1 LSLFGLWTPTSALAQ
16 SCTTT
21 VSDTADSGANTL
33 RGKIAA
39 AVAGSVICLPSA
51 TITLATPVLLD
62 KSLTISGTGASGSI
76 VSGGNATR
84 VLSVTAGVNV
94 VLQGLTV
101 RDGFLE
107 NGDFFGNEPGHGA
120 GIYNAG
126 TLTVRSSQVISN
138 GLINT
143 LSSSNYYDG
152 AGIYNI
158 GVLTLTNSTVLS
170 NQMTTGQ
177 GAGLYN
183 NGRLVV
189 NGGTQI
195 VGNIARIDGGGI
207 YNDAAGSV
215 LLDSAEV
222 SRNQASTDDG
232 SIGEGGGI
240 YNKGWLTITNG
251 SRVDHNYAPTRGGG
265 VHNVGG
271 QVVVQNSSIF
281 ENSSYKQ
288 DIGNL
293 EGKGAG
299 LYNSVAG
306 SRLVLDNS
314 AVYSNTVG
322 GGASGGFGA
331 GIFNALS
338 AELVVINGSRIYWNG
353 QLNPGSAVAGGGIFD
368 EGGLLTIDDSFI
380 VSNTLD
386 YAGQGGGIFLSGV
399 LTMTNSLV
407 EGNSGGEGGGL
418 VLGQLGEGIENG
430 GGGYVGNS
438 ILRNNTAQFSGGG
451 IYNAGQLTIADNSFL
466 HHNVGGGIYNQN
478 ATLTVQDSEL
488 YSNTR
493 GSAIRANR
501 STITVTN
508 SLLHHNEG
516 NDGNAIYLRYSPS
529 SLYLSNSQLYEN
541 VNNNANNGGAL
552 YLHGPGL
559 TAVIT
564 GSQIY
569 SNAQM
574 DSGSYGGGIY
584 IESAQVEV
592 SNSAIY
598 NNYVSSYDGGGI
610 YFYETLFDGSSWLKV
625 SNSQIYNNM
634 TGPYGDGGGGL
645 YAYGVFTLTQS
656 TIYSNTTFG
665 SGGGLY
671 AYGPA
676 TIVDSKVYSN
686 YASSRGG
693 GIYFKNCCGYES
705 YGIATLQN
713 SEVYSNYADGYGG
726 GITNDRHHLLI
737 VDSDI
742 HHNSST
748 NNGGGVYE
756 PGRGV
761 ITVTA
766 QSKIYENH
774 SNHGGGFYSYN
785 ILSIVESEVF
795 SNTARAGDGGGIY
808 IEGDTLVI
816 TGSLLYSNT
825 ASGGNG
831 GALYNNTN
839 TTQIANSTWYTNSAS
854 TSGGAVYLSSGDM
867 TVISSTY
874 SMNTAAVNGGA
885 FYGRSP
891 VLVVGSRFDN
901 NHTDNDGGA
910 FYIEDGRLEMVDSD
924 LYDNTS
930 INGGAIYHSNA
941 TTQIDTS
948 RFYTNT
954 ASGRGGALYHHS
966 GEMAIRSSSY
976 SMNAATSGE
985 GGAIYNQDA
994 LSMTTSTL
1002 DGNQAGT
1009 SGGGIANGASGVLT
1023 ATNVT
1028 LHANQA
1034 GTTGGGIDSAGGKI
1048 DAVNVTLSANEAAT
1062 NAGGIHIGGGT
1073 VALTNTIVANSL
1085 TSGNAGGDLVGSPA
1099 ISTSNWIG
1107 TLDLENLQ
1115 NNGGPTWTMAL
1126 PEGSPAIDSGSNV
1139 GCPATDQRGL
1149 QRPVGTACDIGAYE
1163 RSTLYDSVDLTSL
1176 RISDGTL
1183 TPSFVQSTTVY
1194 TVAVPNSVHTLV
1206 VTSTTSSPNATIDVN
1221 GTGAISGTGFGP
1233 IALLVGPNPI
1243 TVTVTAA
1250 NGGTTRTYVV
1260 IVTRA
1265 PSSNAD
1271 LGNLSAAT
1279 GGGANIPLNPAP
1291 FNGATVSYSGTVA
1304 HEVVSGTVT
1313 ATAAD
1318 TTATIVVN
1326 GSAVASGSPA
1336 GPFALNVGANVFT
1349 VTVTAQDGTTVKS
1362 YTVTIVR
1369 APSGNADLG
1378 NLSAATGGGANI
1390 PLNPA
1395 PFNGA
1400 TVSYSGTVAH
1410 EVVSGTVTATAA
1422 DTAATIVVNGS
1433 AVASG
1438 SPAGPFV
1445 LNVGANVFTVTVT
1458 AQDGTTVKS
1467 YTVTIVRAPLTGI
1480 AGVVYNDVNGN
1491 ARLDGGEVGLAG
1503 VAVALQQNGV
1513 VVATTATHSQGEYLF
1528 ANVVPGASIVQITL
1542 PVGFGASFLE
1552 QVVNA
1557 VTGVLIESANFGLT
1571 ENGSIAG
1578 VVFVDQDTNHLQGTG
1593 ELGVAGVSIELLE
1606 GGSVRQSQTTDV
1618 NGIYRFTGVPVGS
1631 YRLRLAL
1638 PVGYVSTVGN
1648 EAEITLSS
1656 GFTAKSN
1663 FSVQLQGSLSG
1674 LLYEDRNGNQRPDAS
1689 EPGVGGVSV
1698 TLFQNGGVVQSV
1710 NTGAEGYYQFLGLAA
1725 GLYTVQ
1731 ASVPDALVANGVVEV
1746 AVNLDGIG
1754 AAAVNFGYQ
1763 SRGVVSG
1770 IVYQDLNNN
1779 QQQDMTEPGLEGVR
1793 LEAVQ
1798 GGNVLGAVV
1807 SQTDGSYRIAGLPPG
1822 TYLLRLV
1829 LPAGFAPVTPQEEEI
1844 FLTGGNGQNV
1854 GFGLLP
1860 VSTIAGMVF
1869 EDLNG
1874 DGVRQFFEPGMG
1886 NVRLA
1891 IYGAGVDTLFRTFD
1905 DVYVREVRSA
1915 GDGSY
1920 QFLNQAIDSYDV
1932 VVDGLASYTHSTPSQ
1947 VAVNLG
1953 QFWTA
1958 AASFGFQRTNRV
1970 AATTYEDFDGNG
1982 RQGMDEPP
1990 LANLPVVLVNQS
2002 AGVMGSGLLGAQTTY
2017 SATTSSV
2024 GFVSFRDV
2032 LAGDYEVRTV
2042 PPSNSYVAPRTLA
2055 NFSIAPDG
2063 TASEQFG
2070 FFQIGTVSGSV
2081 FNDVDGN
2088 GKRAEVEAGMAGLI
2102 VEILNVDDSV
2112 RATRVT
2118 ATDGKFRFTA
2128 LPAGSYRVR
2137 VAGPSGYA
2145 STSLNPAAFTL
2156 TDAGI
2161 GAAAFV
2167 DLGFA
2172 TTDSITGRV
2181 FSDIN
2186 KNRSQ
2191 DAGEIGVA
2199 GTTVTLRRAGQT
2211 DRTAKTAVDGSF
2223 LFSATAAGDFQLEVT
2238 LPPDFIPTTA
2248 LVADG
2253 TLAVDRAGA
2262 VTFGIRPNLPNL
2274 APVLQPIAD
2283 QSAAE
2288 GSAIS
2293 LQSVATDQDDTVLVY
2308 AATGLPAGL
2317 TIDSGS
2323 GLISGVLGTGSA
2335 GSYAV
2340 EVRVSDPATAESRT
2354 SFTFI
2359 VVSPTALEPEVEPQ
2373 IDNRIYLPAVQR

>member
-1 LSLFGLWTPTSALAQ
+1 MSESATQPVRDLRRGSVTWSAKRYSPRWRRWAGCFCLLLSLFGLWTPTSALAQ

-189 NGGTQI
+189 NSGTQI

-1291 FNGATVSYSGTVA
+1291 FSGATVSYSGTVA
-1304 HEVVSGTVT
+1304 HEVM
-1313 ATAAD
+1313 
-1318 TTATIVVN
+1318 
-1326 GSAVASGSPA
+1326 
-1336 GPFALNVGANVFT
+1336 
-1349 VTVTAQDGTTVKS
+1349 
-1362 YTVTIVR
+1362 
-1369 APSGNADLG
+1369 
-1378 NLSAATGGGANI
+1378 
-1390 PLNPA
+1390 
-1395 PFNGA
+1395 
-1400 TVSYSGTVAH
+1400 
-1410 EVVSGTVTATAA
+1410 SGTVTATAA

-1438 SPAGPFV
+1438 SPAGPFA
-1445 LNVGANVFTVTVT
+1445 LDIGANVFTVTVT

-1491 ARLDGGEVGLAG
+1491 ARLDGGEAGLAG

-1947 VAVNLG
+1947 MAVNLG
-1953 QFWTA
+1953 QYWTA

>member
-1 LSLFGLWTPTSALAQ
+1 MSESATQPVRDLRRGSVTWSAKRYSPWWRRWAGCFCLLLSLFGLWTPTSALAQ

-189 NGGTQI
+189 NSGTQI

-1291 FNGATVSYSGTVA
+1291 FS
-1304 HEVVSGTVT
+1304 
-1313 ATAAD
+1313 
-1318 TTATIVVN
+1318 
-1326 GSAVASGSPA
+1326 
-1336 GPFALNVGANVFT
+1336 
-1349 VTVTAQDGTTVKS
+1349 
-1362 YTVTIVR
+1362 
-1369 APSGNADLG
+1369 
-1378 NLSAATGGGANI
+1378 
-1390 PLNPA
+1390 
-1395 PFNGA
+1395 GA

>member
-1 LSLFGLWTPTSALAQ
+1 MSESATQPVRDLRRGSVTWSAKRYSPRWRRWAGCFCLLLSLFGLWTPTSALAQ

-189 NGGTQI
+189 NSGTQI

-1291 FNGATVSYSGTVA
+1291 FSGATVSYSGTVA
-1304 HEVVSGTVT
+1304 HEVM
-1313 ATAAD
+1313 
-1318 TTATIVVN
+1318 
-1326 GSAVASGSPA
+1326 
-1336 GPFALNVGANVFT
+1336 
-1349 VTVTAQDGTTVKS
+1349 
-1362 YTVTIVR
+1362 
-1369 APSGNADLG
+1369 
-1378 NLSAATGGGANI
+1378 
-1390 PLNPA
+1390 
-1395 PFNGA
+1395 
-1400 TVSYSGTVAH
+1400 
-1410 EVVSGTVTATAA
+1410 SGTVTATAA

>member
-1 LSLFGLWTPTSALAQ
+1 MSESATQPVRDLRRGSVTWSAKRYSPRWRRWAGCFCLLLSLFGLWTPTSALAQ

-1291 FNGATVSYSGTVA
+1291 FSGATVSYSGTVA
-1304 HEVVSGTVT
+1304 HEVM
-1313 ATAAD
+1313 
-1318 TTATIVVN
+1318 
-1326 GSAVASGSPA
+1326 
-1336 GPFALNVGANVFT
+1336 
-1349 VTVTAQDGTTVKS
+1349 
-1362 YTVTIVR
+1362 
-1369 APSGNADLG
+1369 
-1378 NLSAATGGGANI
+1378 
-1390 PLNPA
+1390 
-1395 PFNGA
+1395 
-1400 TVSYSGTVAH
+1400 
-1410 EVVSGTVTATAA
+1410 SGTVTATAA

-1438 SPAGPFV
+1438 SPAGPFA

>member
-1349 VTVTAQDGTTVKS
+1349 VTVTAQDGTTVKH

>member
-1 LSLFGLWTPTSALAQ
+1 MSESATQPVRDLRRGSVTWSAKRYSPRWRRWAGCFCLLLSLFGLWTPTSALAQ

-189 NGGTQI
+189 NSGTQI

-1369 APSGNADLG
+1369 AP
-1378 NLSAATGGGANI
+1378 
-1390 PLNPA
+1390 
-1395 PFNGA
+1395 
-1400 TVSYSGTVAH
+1400 
-1410 EVVSGTVTATAA
+1410 
-1422 DTAATIVVNGS
+1422 
-1433 AVASG
+1433 
-1438 SPAGPFV
+1438 
-1445 LNVGANVFTVTVT
+1445 
-1458 AQDGTTVKS
+1458 
-1467 YTVTIVRAPLTGI
+1467 LTGI

>member
-1 LSLFGLWTPTSALAQ
+1 MSESATQPVRDLRRGSVTWSAKRYSPRWRRWAGCFCLLLSLFGLWTPTSALAQ

-1369 APSGNADLG
+1369 AP
-1378 NLSAATGGGANI
+1378 
-1390 PLNPA
+1390 
-1395 PFNGA
+1395 
-1400 TVSYSGTVAH
+1400 
-1410 EVVSGTVTATAA
+1410 
-1422 DTAATIVVNGS
+1422 
-1433 AVASG
+1433 
-1438 SPAGPFV
+1438 
-1445 LNVGANVFTVTVT
+1445 
-1458 AQDGTTVKS
+1458 
-1467 YTVTIVRAPLTGI
+1467 LTGI

>member
-1 LSLFGLWTPTSALAQ
+1 MSESATQPVRDLRRGSVTWSAKRYSPWWRRWAGCFCLLLSLFGLWTPTSALAQ

-189 NGGTQI
+189 NSGTQL

-1369 APSGNADLG
+1369 AP
-1378 NLSAATGGGANI
+1378 
-1390 PLNPA
+1390 
-1395 PFNGA
+1395 
-1400 TVSYSGTVAH
+1400 
-1410 EVVSGTVTATAA
+1410 
-1422 DTAATIVVNGS
+1422 
-1433 AVASG
+1433 
-1438 SPAGPFV
+1438 
-1445 LNVGANVFTVTVT
+1445 
-1458 AQDGTTVKS
+1458 
-1467 YTVTIVRAPLTGI
+1467 LTGI

-1920 QFLNQAIDSYDV
+1920 QFLNQTIDSYDV

>member
-1 LSLFGLWTPTSALAQ
+1 MSESATQPVRDLRRGSVTWSAKRYSPRWRRWAGCFCLLLSLFGLWTPTSALAQ

-189 NGGTQI
+189 NSGTQI

-774 SNHGGGFYSYN
+774 SNHGGRFYSYN

-1336 GPFALNVGANVFT
+1336 GPFA
-1349 VTVTAQDGTTVKS
+1349 
-1362 YTVTIVR
+1362 
-1369 APSGNADLG
+1369 
-1378 NLSAATGGGANI
+1378 
-1390 PLNPA
+1390 
-1395 PFNGA
+1395 
-1400 TVSYSGTVAH
+1400 
-1410 EVVSGTVTATAA
+1410 
-1422 DTAATIVVNGS
+1422 
-1433 AVASG
+1433 
-1438 SPAGPFV
+1438 

>member
-1 LSLFGLWTPTSALAQ
+1 MSESATQPVRDLRRGSVTWSAKRYSPRWRRWAGCFCLLLSLFGLWTPTSALAQ

-189 NGGTQI
+189 NSGTQI

-1304 HEVVSGTVT
+1304 HEVM
-1313 ATAAD
+1313 
-1318 TTATIVVN
+1318 
-1326 GSAVASGSPA
+1326 
-1336 GPFALNVGANVFT
+1336 
-1349 VTVTAQDGTTVKS
+1349 
-1362 YTVTIVR
+1362 
-1369 APSGNADLG
+1369 
-1378 NLSAATGGGANI
+1378 
-1390 PLNPA
+1390 
-1395 PFNGA
+1395 
-1400 TVSYSGTVAH
+1400 
-1410 EVVSGTVTATAA
+1410 SGTVTATAA

-1438 SPAGPFV
+1438 SPAGPFA

>member
-1318 TTATIVVN
+1318 T
-1326 GSAVASGSPA
+1326 
-1336 GPFALNVGANVFT
+1336 
-1349 VTVTAQDGTTVKS
+1349 
-1362 YTVTIVR
+1362 
-1369 APSGNADLG
+1369 
-1378 NLSAATGGGANI
+1378 
-1390 PLNPA
+1390 
-1395 PFNGA
+1395 
-1400 TVSYSGTVAH
+1400 
-1410 EVVSGTVTATAA
+1410 
-1422 DTAATIVVNGS
+1422 AATIVVNGS

>member
-1 LSLFGLWTPTSALAQ
+1 MSESATQPVRDLRRGSVTWSAKRYSPRWRRWAGCFCLLLSLFGLWTPTSALAQ

-189 NGGTQI
+189 NSGTQI

-1336 GPFALNVGANVFT
+1336 GPF
-1349 VTVTAQDGTTVKS
+1349 
-1362 YTVTIVR
+1362 
-1369 APSGNADLG
+1369 
-1378 NLSAATGGGANI
+1378 
-1390 PLNPA
+1390 
-1395 PFNGA
+1395 
-1400 TVSYSGTVAH
+1400 
-1410 EVVSGTVTATAA
+1410 
-1422 DTAATIVVNGS
+1422 
-1433 AVASG
+1433 
-1438 SPAGPFV
+1438 V

-1731 ASVPDALVANGVVEV
+1731 ASEPDALVANGVVEV

>member
-1 LSLFGLWTPTSALAQ
+1 MSESATQPVRDLRRGSVTWSAKRYSPRWRRWAGCFCLLLSLFGLWTPTSALAQ

-189 NGGTQI
+189 NSGTQI

-1318 TTATIVVN
+1318 T
-1326 GSAVASGSPA
+1326 
-1336 GPFALNVGANVFT
+1336 
-1349 VTVTAQDGTTVKS
+1349 
-1362 YTVTIVR
+1362 
-1369 APSGNADLG
+1369 
-1378 NLSAATGGGANI
+1378 
-1390 PLNPA
+1390 
-1395 PFNGA
+1395 
-1400 TVSYSGTVAH
+1400 
-1410 EVVSGTVTATAA
+1410 
-1422 DTAATIVVNGS
+1422 AATIVVNGS

-1458 AQDGTTVKS
+1458 AQDGTTVKR

>member
-1 LSLFGLWTPTSALAQ
+1 
-16 SCTTT
+16 
-21 VSDTADSGANTL
+21 
-33 RGKIAA
+33 
-39 AVAGSVICLPSA
+39 
-51 TITLATPVLLD
+51 
-62 KSLTISGTGASGSI
+62 
-76 VSGGNATR
+76 
-84 VLSVTAGVNV
+84 
-94 VLQGLTV
+94 
-101 RDGFLE
+101 
-107 NGDFFGNEPGHGA
+107 
-120 GIYNAG
+120 
-126 TLTVRSSQVISN
+126 
-138 GLINT
+138 
-143 LSSSNYYDG
+143 
-152 AGIYNI
+152 
-158 GVLTLTNSTVLS
+158 
-170 NQMTTGQ
+170 
-177 GAGLYN
+177 
-183 NGRLVV
+183 
-189 NGGTQI
+189 
-195 VGNIARIDGGGI
+195 
-207 YNDAAGSV
+207 
-215 LLDSAEV
+215 
-222 SRNQASTDDG
+222 
-232 SIGEGGGI
+232 
-240 YNKGWLTITNG
+240 
-251 SRVDHNYAPTRGGG
+251 
-265 VHNVGG
+265 
-271 QVVVQNSSIF
+271 
-281 ENSSYKQ
+281 
-288 DIGNL
+288 
-293 EGKGAG
+293 
-299 LYNSVAG
+299 
-306 SRLVLDNS
+306 
-314 AVYSNTVG
+314 
-322 GGASGGFGA
+322 
-331 GIFNALS
+331 
-338 AELVVINGSRIYWNG
+338 
-353 QLNPGSAVAGGGIFD
+353 
-368 EGGLLTIDDSFI
+368 
-380 VSNTLD
+380 
-386 YAGQGGGIFLSGV
+386 
-399 LTMTNSLV
+399 
-407 EGNSGGEGGGL
+407 
-418 VLGQLGEGIENG
+418 
-430 GGGYVGNS
+430 
-438 ILRNNTAQFSGGG
+438 
-451 IYNAGQLTIADNSFL
+451 
-466 HHNVGGGIYNQN
+466 
-478 ATLTVQDSEL
+478 
-488 YSNTR
+488 
-493 GSAIRANR
+493 
-501 STITVTN
+501 
-508 SLLHHNEG
+508 
-516 NDGNAIYLRYSPS
+516 
-529 SLYLSNSQLYEN
+529 
-541 VNNNANNGGAL
+541 
-552 YLHGPGL
+552 
-559 TAVIT
+559 
-564 GSQIY
+564 
-569 SNAQM
+569 
-574 DSGSYGGGIY
+574 
-584 IESAQVEV
+584 
-592 SNSAIY
+592 
-598 NNYVSSYDGGGI
+598 
-610 YFYETLFDGSSWLKV
+610 
-625 SNSQIYNNM
+625 
-634 TGPYGDGGGGL
+634 
-645 YAYGVFTLTQS
+645 
-656 TIYSNTTFG
+656 
-665 SGGGLY
+665 
-671 AYGPA
+671 
-676 TIVDSKVYSN
+676 
-686 YASSRGG
+686 
-693 GIYFKNCCGYES
+693 
-705 YGIATLQN
+705 
-713 SEVYSNYADGYGG
+713 
-726 GITNDRHHLLI
+726 
-737 VDSDI
+737 
-742 HHNSST
+742 
-748 NNGGGVYE
+748 
-756 PGRGV
+756 
-761 ITVTA
+761 
-766 QSKIYENH
+766 
-774 SNHGGGFYSYN
+774 
-785 ILSIVESEVF
+785 
-795 SNTARAGDGGGIY
+795 
-808 IEGDTLVI
+808 
-816 TGSLLYSNT
+816 
-825 ASGGNG
+825 
-831 GALYNNTN
+831 
-839 TTQIANSTWYTNSAS
+839 
-854 TSGGAVYLSSGDM
+854 
-867 TVISSTY
+867 
-874 SMNTAAVNGGA
+874 
-885 FYGRSP
+885 
-891 VLVVGSRFDN
+891 
-901 NHTDNDGGA
+901 
-910 FYIEDGRLEMVDSD
+910 
-924 LYDNTS
+924 
-930 INGGAIYHSNA
+930 
-941 TTQIDTS
+941 
-948 RFYTNT
+948 
-954 ASGRGGALYHHS
+954 
-966 GEMAIRSSSY
+966 
-976 SMNAATSGE
+976 
-985 GGAIYNQDA
+985 
-994 LSMTTSTL
+994 
-1002 DGNQAGT
+1002 
-1009 SGGGIANGASGVLT
+1009 
-1023 ATNVT
+1023 
-1028 LHANQA
+1028 
-1034 GTTGGGIDSAGGKI
+1034 
-1048 DAVNVTLSANEAAT
+1048 
-1062 NAGGIHIGGGT
+1062 
-1073 VALTNTIVANSL
+1073 
-1085 TSGNAGGDLVGSPA
+1085 
-1099 ISTSNWIG
+1099 
-1107 TLDLENLQ
+1107 
-1115 NNGGPTWTMAL
+1115 
-1126 PEGSPAIDSGSNV
+1126 
-1139 GCPATDQRGL
+1139 
-1149 QRPVGTACDIGAYE
+1149 
-1163 RSTLYDSVDLTSL
+1163 
-1176 RISDGTL
+1176 
-1183 TPSFVQSTTVY
+1183 
-1194 TVAVPNSVHTLV
+1194 
-1206 VTSTTSSPNATIDVN
+1206 
-1221 GTGAISGTGFGP
+1221 
-1233 IALLVGPNPI
+1233 
-1243 TVTVTAA
+1243 
-1250 NGGTTRTYVV
+1250 VV

-1291 FNGATVSYSGTVA
+1291 FSGATVSYSGTVA
-1304 HEVVSGTVT
+1304 HEVMSGTVT

-1318 TTATIVVN
+1318 TAATIVVN

-1349 VTVTAQDGTTVKS
+1349 VTVTAQDGTTVKH

>member
-1 LSLFGLWTPTSALAQ
+1 MSESATQPVRDLRRGSVTWSAKRYSPWWRRWAGCFCLLLSLFGLWTPTSALAQ

-1318 TTATIVVN
+1318 TAATIVVN

-1336 GPFALNVGANVFT
+1336 GPFA
-1349 VTVTAQDGTTVKS
+1349 
-1362 YTVTIVR
+1362 
-1369 APSGNADLG
+1369 
-1378 NLSAATGGGANI
+1378 
-1390 PLNPA
+1390 
-1395 PFNGA
+1395 
-1400 TVSYSGTVAH
+1400 
-1410 EVVSGTVTATAA
+1410 
-1422 DTAATIVVNGS
+1422 
-1433 AVASG
+1433 
-1438 SPAGPFV
+1438 

-2288 GSAIS
+2288 GSAVS

>member
-1 LSLFGLWTPTSALAQ
+1 MSESATQPVRDLRRGSVTWSAKRYSPWWRRWAGCFCLLLSLFGLWTPTSALAQ

-1336 GPFALNVGANVFT
+1336 GPF
-1349 VTVTAQDGTTVKS
+1349 
-1362 YTVTIVR
+1362 
-1369 APSGNADLG
+1369 
-1378 NLSAATGGGANI
+1378 
-1390 PLNPA
+1390 
-1395 PFNGA
+1395 
-1400 TVSYSGTVAH
+1400 
-1410 EVVSGTVTATAA
+1410 
-1422 DTAATIVVNGS
+1422 
-1433 AVASG
+1433 
-1438 SPAGPFV
+1438 V

>member
-1 LSLFGLWTPTSALAQ
+1 MSESATQPVRDLRRGSVTWSAKRYSPRWRRWAGCFCLLLSLFGLWTPTSALAQ

-189 NGGTQI
+189 NSGTQI

-1265 PSSNAD
+1265 PSGNAD

-1336 GPFALNVGANVFT
+1336 GPFA
-1349 VTVTAQDGTTVKS
+1349 
-1362 YTVTIVR
+1362 
-1369 APSGNADLG
+1369 
-1378 NLSAATGGGANI
+1378 
-1390 PLNPA
+1390 
-1395 PFNGA
+1395 
-1400 TVSYSGTVAH
+1400 
-1410 EVVSGTVTATAA
+1410 
-1422 DTAATIVVNGS
+1422 
-1433 AVASG
+1433 
-1438 SPAGPFV
+1438 

>member
-1 LSLFGLWTPTSALAQ
+1 MSESATQPVRDLRRGSVTWSAKRYSPRWRRWAGCFCLLLSLFGLWTPTSALAQ

-189 NGGTQI
+189 NSGTQI

-1291 FNGATVSYSGTVA
+1291 FNGATVSYSRTVA
-1304 HEVVSGTVT
+1304 HEVM
-1313 ATAAD
+1313 
-1318 TTATIVVN
+1318 
-1326 GSAVASGSPA
+1326 
-1336 GPFALNVGANVFT
+1336 
-1349 VTVTAQDGTTVKS
+1349 
-1362 YTVTIVR
+1362 
-1369 APSGNADLG
+1369 
-1378 NLSAATGGGANI
+1378 
-1390 PLNPA
+1390 
-1395 PFNGA
+1395 
-1400 TVSYSGTVAH
+1400 
-1410 EVVSGTVTATAA
+1410 SGTVTATAA

-1491 ARLDGGEVGLAG
+1491 ARLDGGEAGLAG

-1947 VAVNLG
+1947 MAVNLG

-2288 GSAIS
+2288 GSAVS

>member
-1 LSLFGLWTPTSALAQ
+1 MSESATQPVRDLRRGSVTWSAKRYSPRWRRWAGCFCLLLSLFGLWTPTSALAQ

-189 NGGTQI
+189 NSGTQI

-574 DSGSYGGGIY
+574 DNNSYGGGIY

-693 GIYFKNCCGYES
+693 GIYFKNCCGNES

-1265 PSSNAD
+1265 PSS
-1271 LGNLSAAT
+1271 
-1279 GGGANIPLNPAP
+1279 
-1291 FNGATVSYSGTVA
+1291 
-1304 HEVVSGTVT
+1304 
-1313 ATAAD
+1313 
-1318 TTATIVVN
+1318 
-1326 GSAVASGSPA
+1326 
-1336 GPFALNVGANVFT
+1336 
-1349 VTVTAQDGTTVKS
+1349 
-1362 YTVTIVR
+1362 
-1369 APSGNADLG
+1369 NADLG

>member
-1 LSLFGLWTPTSALAQ
+1 MSESATQPVRDLRRGSVTWSAKRYSPRWRRWAGCFCLLLSLFGLWTPTSALAQ

-1318 TTATIVVN
+1318 TAATIVVN

-1349 VTVTAQDGTTVKS
+1349 VTVTAQDGTTVK
-1362 YTVTIVR
+1362 
-1369 APSGNADLG
+1369 
-1378 NLSAATGGGANI
+1378 
-1390 PLNPA
+1390 
-1395 PFNGA
+1395 
-1400 TVSYSGTVAH
+1400 H
-1410 EVVSGTVTATAA
+1410 
-1422 DTAATIVVNGS
+1422 
-1433 AVASG
+1433 
-1438 SPAGPFV
+1438 
-1445 LNVGANVFTVTVT
+1445 
-1458 AQDGTTVKS
+1458 

-1491 ARLDGGEVGLAG
+1491 ARLDGGEAGLAG

-2323 GLISGVLGTGSA
+2323 GLISGVLGTESA

>member
-1 LSLFGLWTPTSALAQ
+1 MSESATQPVRDLRRGSVTWSAKRYSPWWRRWAGCFCLLLSLFGLWTPTSALAQ

-189 NGGTQI
+189 NSGTQI

-1369 APSGNADLG
+1369 AP
-1378 NLSAATGGGANI
+1378 
-1390 PLNPA
+1390 
-1395 PFNGA
+1395 
-1400 TVSYSGTVAH
+1400 
-1410 EVVSGTVTATAA
+1410 
-1422 DTAATIVVNGS
+1422 
-1433 AVASG
+1433 
-1438 SPAGPFV
+1438 
-1445 LNVGANVFTVTVT
+1445 
-1458 AQDGTTVKS
+1458 
-1467 YTVTIVRAPLTGI
+1467 LTGI

-1491 ARLDGGEVGLAG
+1491 ARLDGGEAGLAG

>member
-1 LSLFGLWTPTSALAQ
+1 MSESATQPVRDLRRGSVTWSAKRYSPRWRRWAGCFCLLLSLFGLWTPTSALAQ

-170 NQMTTGQ
+170 NQMMTGQ

-189 NGGTQI
+189 NSGTQI

-1349 VTVTAQDGTTVKS
+1349 VTVTAQDGTTVK
-1362 YTVTIVR
+1362 
-1369 APSGNADLG
+1369 
-1378 NLSAATGGGANI
+1378 
-1390 PLNPA
+1390 
-1395 PFNGA
+1395 
-1400 TVSYSGTVAH
+1400 H
-1410 EVVSGTVTATAA
+1410 
-1422 DTAATIVVNGS
+1422 
-1433 AVASG
+1433 
-1438 SPAGPFV
+1438 
-1445 LNVGANVFTVTVT
+1445 
-1458 AQDGTTVKS
+1458 

>member
-1 LSLFGLWTPTSALAQ
+1 MSESATQPVRDLRRGSVTWSAKRYSPRWRRWAGCFCLLLSLFGLWTPTSALAQ

-189 NGGTQI
+189 NSGTQI

-1369 APSGNADLG
+1369 AP
-1378 NLSAATGGGANI
+1378 
-1390 PLNPA
+1390 
-1395 PFNGA
+1395 
-1400 TVSYSGTVAH
+1400 
-1410 EVVSGTVTATAA
+1410 
-1422 DTAATIVVNGS
+1422 
-1433 AVASG
+1433 
-1438 SPAGPFV
+1438 
-1445 LNVGANVFTVTVT
+1445 
-1458 AQDGTTVKS
+1458 
-1467 YTVTIVRAPLTGI
+1467 LTGI

-1947 VAVNLG
+1947 MAVNLG